1 MRFSGKQLM
10 GLMITGAAAGA
21 AIALMYAPKTGV
33 QMRKDVRRFG
43 RKTADRLDNLQEDI
57 REQMDCALGAAKKV
71 VIDGRHRLE
80 KILA

>member
-10 GLMITGAAAGA
+10 GLMVTGAAAGA

-33 QMRKDVRRFG
+33 QMRKDFRRFG

-57 REQMDCALGAAKKV
+57 REQMDCAFGAAKKV
-71 VIDGRHRLE
+71 VIDGRNRLE

>member
-33 QMRKDVRRFG
+33 QMRNDVRRFG

-71 VIDGRHRLE
+71 VTDGRNRLE